1 MALASVSATR
11 FFECIFGTSPKKGAT
26 PRRRE
31 PSAQHHR
38 FMAARQKLSLIL
50 TALPRDPGFNRGRA
64 KSLRG
69 ANVSGNQEGNVYPSV
84 KIKIVSSLSLVDKN
98 DDLPPIVFSHQDYA
112 NLDGLV
118 RCFFGKPGPQP
129 QAVHVSEEPP
139 SDLASK
145 SEASLQHD
153 AAKAEEDAAKDT
165 QALRLLASASRA
177 LLLAETLLA
186 STKKAAELPPRLS
199 DEFIRN
205 SFPIDPADGH
215 YNYCSI
221 CGLSG
226 DVICCEKCPVV
237 MHAPCAGSDRV
248 PEGDWFCSKCN
259 ASDTKESKLDEKT
272 EVPGQMKAVMIPLD
286 DARARSG
293 ELCKKGSQAFSVN
306 DSTQGEEDA
315 ATGFGGK
322 TGISGEARKGKGP
335 EDTASDALNQTLD
348 NDDKKILNLPL
359 EDMQSELDTLLC
371 ELRDYRLA
379 QNPARNR
386 KKDDKKRSNK
396 TKSLKM

>member
-1 MALASVSATR
+1 MLACRVQRGHLNQDFNWDDIMTGVGGIEGLLYTLR
-11 FFECIFGTSPKKGAT
+11 YGNP
-26 PRRRE
+26 PP
-31 PSAQHHR
+31 PS
-38 FMAARQKLSLIL
+38 
-50 TALPRDPGFNRGRA
+50 
-64 KSLRG
+64 
-69 ANVSGNQEGNVYPSV
+69 
-84 KIKIVSSLSLVDKN
+84 SSE
-98 DDLPPIVFSHQDYA
+98 A
-112 NLDGLV
+112 
-118 RCFFGKPGPQP
+118 QP

-293 ELCKKGSQAFSVN
+293 ELCKKEPSFLSKRQHARRRGCRDRFWR
-306 DSTQGEEDA
+306 
-315 ATGFGGK
+315 K

-348 NDDKKILNLPL
+348 NDDKKN
-359 EDMQSELDTLLC
+359 
-371 ELRDYRLA
+371 
-379 QNPARNR
+379 
-386 KKDDKKRSNK
+386 
-396 TKSLKM
+396 